1 MELSTSVRNLTETT
15 SKDRT
20 ELPFRELFF
29 HCMDFICAIYLPLL
43 TFGITANI
51 LNIVVYAKTKVRDN
65 ITVSFLALSMSDL
78 LYLALLSPH
87 LITKMLIHFM
97 ELRFGK
103 SMKWLVDPRILMFPF
118 YWYAFAFYEASI
130 LINVYIS
137 VVRCA
142 CVALPFKVKSTFTAG
157 RAIVAFVSFFV
168 AVFFLRVPMFM
179 KKQIVREFDPLS
191 NATRVVYREAED
203 GGLAE
208 KLNDIVSR
216 NILNWASFVIVITCL
231 VVMVTKLKASVRFRS
246 SNALPKSPSHPTNIS
261 EPTDNSTSDINLHGS
276 VDTLSNTQDHQ
287 AHATQ
292 KERNNGKTQPLKE
305 NSYPG
310 RTQTKPF
317 EDKSL
322 VSDRVNHKVVLTKE
336 TQVVR
341 SVILVATI
349 FIICQTPLMAY
360 TLARRFESQFDDQDD
375 MSSEGVQKYVFLF
388 GICSNISQV
397 FSLINASVN
406 IIVYYNFNSRYRQC
420 LQRLWVCPSSK
431 NSMASR
437 YLNT

>member
-1 MELSTSVRNLTETT
+1 
-15 SKDRT
+15 
-20 ELPFRELFF
+20 
-29 HCMDFICAIYLPLL
+29 
-43 TFGITANI
+43 
-51 LNIVVYAKTKVRDN
+51 
-65 ITVSFLALSMSDL
+65 
-78 LYLALLSPH
+78 
-87 LITKMLIHFM
+87 
-97 ELRFGK
+97 
-103 SMKWLVDPRILMFPF
+103 
-118 YWYAFAFYEASI
+118 
-130 LINVYIS
+130 
-137 VVRCA
+137 
-142 CVALPFKVKSTFTAG
+142 
-157 RAIVAFVSFFV
+157 
-168 AVFFLRVPMFM
+168 MFM

-305 NSYPG
+305 NSYPR

-317 EDKSL
+317 GDKSL
-322 VSDRVNHKVVLTKE
+322 VSDRVNHKVVSTKE

-360 TLARRFESQFDDQDD
+360 TLARRFESQIDDQDD

-397 FSLINASVN
+397 LINASVN

-420 LQRLWVCPSSK
+420 LQRLRVCQSS
-431 NSMASR
+431 
-437 YLNT
+437 